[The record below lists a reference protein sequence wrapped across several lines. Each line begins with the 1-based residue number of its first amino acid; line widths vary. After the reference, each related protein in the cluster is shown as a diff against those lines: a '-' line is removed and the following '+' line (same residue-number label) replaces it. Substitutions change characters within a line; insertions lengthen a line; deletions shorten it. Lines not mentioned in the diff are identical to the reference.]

1 MLRDDVIV
9 YLKNLAMLLS
19 KKQKANFSIE
29 REMHISI
36 INNCVLT
43 LKDLQRENRDTRKRR
58 TKWSLE

>member
-9 YLKNLAMLLS
+9 YLKNLKMLLN

-36 INNCVLT
+36 INNCIET
-43 LKDLQRENRDTRKRR
+43 LKDLQRENRDTRERR
-58 TKWSLE
+58 TK